1 MPSKSSRAAV
11 LEPETA
17 KPARSSAHSDEL
29 KLRLYYL
36 LLKCRMCDEKARI
49 LFRQSKFGGNFYSG
63 VGQEATGVGAACT
76 LRKDDWIAPSHRD
89 WTSNIIKGAPLK
101 FCFAQLFAKATS
113 PDRGRSS
120 PAHMG
125 YPELHVITPASSIAG
140 QLAIG
145 TGVAFGL
152 KRQGKDT
159 VVVSFFGDGATSIGG
174 FHEALNF
181 AGVHK
186 LPIIYVCQNNL
197 WAESVPLRLQT
208 ALINLSDRAK
218 AYGFPGVSVDGN
230 NVLDVYDAAT
240 TAITRARAGEGPT
253 MIECKTYRWYGHSEI
268 DPAKYRTK
276 EEVES
281 WKKKDPVATFEK
293 RLIEEGVLTE
303 AQKNKFVQEINKEMD
318 EAIEFAESS
327 PYPDPS
333 EITNFVWVDEKALQE
348 SQAKLALAEKA
359 REQEEDSRTTTIE
372 LTPPSSRPR
381 QSAAKAGASNGNSS
395 GNSGNGRN
403 GRNGKRGGR

>member
-1 MPSKSSRAAV
+1 MASKNHRAV
-11 LEPETA
+11 LEQEA
-17 KPARSSAHSDEL
+17 EKPAYSNEL
-29 KLRLYYL
+29 LLGLYTT

-63 VGQEATGVGAACT
+63 VGQEATGVGAAYT

-101 FCFAQLFAKATS
+101 YCYAQLFAKATS

-140 QLAIG
+140 QLAVG

-152 KRQGKDT
+152 KRLRKDD
-159 VVVSFFGDGATSIGG
+159 VVMSFFGDGATSIGG

-181 AGVHK
+181 AGVQK

-208 ALINLSDRAK
+208 ALTNLSDRAK
-218 AYGFPGVSVDGN
+218 AYGFPGISVDGN
-230 NVLDVYDAAT
+230 DVLAVYEVAT
-240 TAITRARAGEGPT
+240 KAIARARAGEGPT

-281 WKKKDPVATFEK
+281 WKKKDPVVMFEK
-293 RLIEEGVLTE
+293 SLIEKKILTDAKKRQIAE
-303 AQKNKFVQEINKEMD
+303 AITHEID
-318 EAIEFAESS
+318 EAVEFAENS
-327 PYPDPS
+327 PYPDAS
-333 EITNFVWVDEKALQE
+333 EITNFVWVE
-348 SQAKLALAEKA
+348 
-359 REQEEDSRTTTIE
+359 
-372 LTPPSSRPR
+372 
-381 QSAAKAGASNGNSS
+381 
-395 GNSGNGRN
+395 
-403 GRNGKRGGR
+403 